1 LAGLNRVEDVLVSHM
16 YRDPICDN
24 IIRLN
29 DFLTFEHEAKLPDGS
44 WLLIIFRY
52 DSKTGLTADRVFD
65 KAKFEDVT
73 EEFKSHPYVL
83 GAIRLIDEEIRVLEQ
98 QSGDF

>member
-1 LAGLNRVEDVLVSHM
+1 LTSVNRVEDVLMRHI

-24 IIRLN
+24 IIRMN

-44 WLLIIFRY
+44 WLLIIYRY
-52 DSKTGLTADRVFD
+52 DSKSGLTANRIFD

-73 EEFKSHPYVL
+73 EECKNHPYVV
-83 GAIRLIDEEIRVLEQ
+83 GAMRLIDEEIRVSDQ
-98 QSGDF
+98 